1 MFPFIEVSN
10 QGLAWLISQTMC
22 LKGETGLPQAEGI
35 AMRIGVN
42 LYPSVGGSGYV
53 ATRLGQH
60 LADMGHMIHFITYQR
75 PFSLMWQQTKGVYVD
90 LVDSFDYPLFNAI
103 GPPYTMALTSKI
115 IKVAKTAEL
124 DLIHSHYAIPHAMA
138 AYMARE
144 IIGIPYV
151 VTLHGSDVHT
161 LGQDPAYKPVVQ
173 HTVERADAV
182 TAVSQFLAYTAHKD
196 LEIKREIHVIPNFID
211 TEKFSGVSGI
221 RLVVES
227 GCVSVRREEDAFEIG
242 PDDKIL
248 LHASNF
254 RKVKRVVELVEIMR
268 SVVDKFPNAR
278 LVIAGDGPTRIE
290 VERRIED
297 LKLCN
302 NIHLLGVKS
311 NMQEIMCSADVFLLN
326 STLEGMPLTL
336 LEAMSCGLPVITTP
350 AGGIPELVRA
360 DKDGVVTKGFEKD
373 EFIDAILYLLNNDD
387 ERKKFG
393 KAGRQR
399 VADFDSKKIV
409 PMYEKVF
416 AEVIEH

>member
-1 MFPFIEVSN
+1 MV
-10 QGLAWLISQTMC
+10 
-22 LKGETGLPQAEGI
+22 
-35 AMRIGVN
+35 MRIGVN

-60 LADMGHMIHFITYQR
+60 LAEKGHMIHFITYQR
-75 PFSLMWQQTKGVYVD
+75 PFSLMWQQTRGVYVD
-90 LVDSFDYPLFNAI
+90 LVDSFNYPLFDAI

-115 IKVAKTAEL
+115 IKVARTAEL
-124 DLIHSHYAIPHAMA
+124 DLIHAHYAIPHAMA

-161 LGQDPAYKPVVQ
+161 LGQDQAYKPVVQ

-182 TAVSQFLAYTAHKD
+182 TAVSQFLTDTAHKD
-196 LEIKREIHVIPNFID
+196 LGIKRDIHVIPNFID
-211 TEKFSGVSGI
+211 TTNFSKVSGI

-227 GCVSVRREEDAFEIG
+227 GCVSVRREEDAFELG

-268 SVVDKFPNAR
+268 TVVDHYPKAR
-278 LVIAGDGPTRIE
+278 LIIAGDGPTRIE

-302 NIHLLGVKS
+302 NVHLLGVKS
-311 NMQEIMCSADVFLLN
+311 NMQEIMCSADMFVLN

-350 AGGIPELVRA
+350 AGGIPELVRE
-360 DKDGVVTKGFEKD
+360 DKDGFVTKGFEQE
-373 EFIDAILYLLNNDD
+373 EFAQAILHLLNDD
-387 ERKKFG
+387 AERKRLG

-399 VADFDSKKIV
+399 VNDFDAKKIV

-416 AEVIEH
+416 AEVIDH